1 MDSTQDY
8 RELVNKARQGDQE
21 CLRRLCEAATSY
33 LRAYVYRLTLR
44 DDVTQDIAQEAVVEM
59 VKFLEQLENAD
70 KFRPWLRKIADNKL
84 YHRQKQ
90 ERRDK
95 KVPIPD
101 GLCSKLE
108 SPGDEGLAH
117 LVSDELK
124 QIVVEAM
131 AALNPLHRKVLVL
144 RCYEQLKYRDIADEM
159 SRSEFAVRMMFFR
172 AKKALAR
179 NLSRRGLG
187 KGSLLIALVLFGQMT
202 AESEAAGATVSVV
215 APALKT
221 GMSAGALAML
231 ASKTGVVTL
240 AAAGVLAVGTM
251 VATSGPDGAVGIGQ
265 GTEAGSGQIA
275 AALASEGIEECW
287 HYFPQ
292 GASGPVMMRA
302 VKSDSKGGWSY
313 CAWLQNEQAN
323 YRFEKPRNTTYIKNA
338 RVWRKDF
345 SVWRL
350 PTDEP
355 QLTDFLSQVE
365 GRTEDLGYTPLRGEG
380 LLIVARSEAEENGNE
395 LLVVRRSHVLQ
406 KEYFQHV
413 WPAGVRTV
421 DNRDAMHRR
430 GWTYF
435 TIEGQI
441 NGERVEGTG
450 RIPFV
455 YAVSGRHWPWMR
467 LRIGNKAIV
476 DDSFAGFSRPW
487 MGLHTIDT
495 VRRDAAERQVW
506 FKTHTQGQGKA
517 EVILTCGQGKVAY
530 TIDMEKDVIEKITIL
545 TNDGK
550 KGELRFTYLQDIDE
564 AGSEFAEP
572 RITRSYG
579 SKRRAS
585 PGMLRLIQM
594 IKDY

>member
-1 MDSTQDY
+1 
-8 RELVNKARQGDQE
+8 
-21 CLRRLCEAATSY
+21 
-33 LRAYVYRLTLR
+33 
-44 DDVTQDIAQEAVVEM
+44 M
-59 VKFLEQLENAD
+59 VRFLEQLESAD
-70 KFRPWLRKIADNKL
+70 KFWPWLRKIADNKL

-95 KVPIPD
+95 KVPISD
-101 GLCSKLE
+101 GLSSKLE

-131 AALNPLHRKVLVL
+131 ATLNPLHRKVLVL

-159 SRSEFAVRMMFFR
+159 GRSEFAVRVLFSR

-179 NLSRRGLG
+179 SLSHRGLG
-187 KGSLLIALVLFGQMT
+187 KGSLLIALVLFGRMT
-202 AESEAAGATVSVV
+202 AESEAAAATVSVV
-215 APALKT
+215 APTLET
-221 GMSAGALAML
+221 GTAAGALATL
-231 ASKTGVVTL
+231 ASKAGVITI

-251 VATSGPDGAVGIGQ
+251 VATSGPEGTMETVDQTAVGHRQ
-265 GTEAGSGQIA
+265 MA
-275 AALASEGIEECW
+275 AALASERIEECW
-287 HYFPQ
+287 HYFPR
-292 GASGPVMMRA
+292 GANGPVMMRA
-302 VKSDSKGGWSY
+302 VKSDSEGGWSY
-313 CAWLQNEQAN
+313 CAWLQNEQTN
-323 YRFEKPRNTTYIKNA
+323 YRFEKRRNTAYIENA
-338 RVWRKDF
+338 RMWRKDF

-355 QLTDFLSQVE
+355 KLTDFLSQVE

-380 LLIVARSEAEENGNE
+380 LLIVARSEGKENGND
-395 LLVVRRSHVLQ
+395 LLVVRRSHVLE

-413 WPAGVRTV
+413 WPAGAKVV

-435 TIEGQI
+435 AVEGQI
-441 NGERVEGTG
+441 NGEPVKGTG

-455 YAVSGRHWPWMR
+455 YAVSQRHWPWIK
-467 LRIGNKAIV
+467 LRVGERAIV
-476 DDSFAGFSRPW
+476 DDSFAAFSRPW

-506 FKTHTQGQGKA
+506 FKTTYGGREGKA
-517 EVILTCGQGKVAY
+517 EVILSAEGGEMVY
-530 TIDMEKDVIEKITIL
+530 TIDMEKDVIEKIAIL
-545 TNDGK
+545 TNYGK
-550 KGELRFTYLQDIDE
+550 KGELRFTYLQEIEE
-564 AGSEFAEP
+564 AGVEFTEP

-585 PGMLRLIQM
+585 PGMLWLMRM
-594 IKDY
+594 IIDD